1 MVYIVN
7 VLGAT
12 MYSPCGQ
19 IAEEK
24 KYTQHQSKHFKK
36 RVRMQCAPKGRLKRS
51 SALAIE
57 NVVGKLVGE
66 CPNVLGLH

>member
-1 MVYIVN
+1 MSIDGVLAN

-19 IAEEK
+19 IAEP
-24 KYTQHQSKHFKK
+24 
-36 RVRMQCAPKGRLKRS
+36 VRMQCAPKGRLCRS

-57 NVVGKLVGE
+57 NVVGRLVGE
-66 CPNVLGLH
+66 CPNALGLH